1 MFNDFFFKK
10 MPQNLIVLI
19 NLLAIFLLYMYQNVF
34 DPGTLLWGGLF
45 IVTIYVANL
54 SLSKLSPNGDNY
66 IFLIVSMLSSIGVI
80 MIYRLNPK
88 YGLKQVAWFA
98 IGIIFYFIT
107 YVAVKRIKNWQNWT
121 KHYIIIS
128 VGLFILTLVLGDK
141 IKGATNWIKIGPIGL
156 QPSELIK
163 ILFVFY
169 LASYYSNKKM
179 NFYVFLGSI
188 YVFILFLFIQRDLG
202 AAMIFYFTFF
212 MILYINEEDRKQ
224 IYVQIILATVIAI
237 LSYIFV
243 YHVRVRV
250 IAWLDPWKY
259 IEKEGYQI
267 TQSLFAIASGG
278 FFGTGLGLGYPKLIP
293 EVHTDFIFS
302 AICEELGIFGGIAVI
317 MLFLILIYRGFK
329 IALNQHNKF
338 FKIVSIGMTVI
349 LGFQAFIIIGGV
361 TKFIPLTGVTLPF
374 VSYGGSSLVSSF
386 LLVGILQVASEEI
399 DTYQEEKDEHHI

>member
-10 MPQNLIVLI
+10 MPENLIVLI
-19 NLLAIFLLYMYQNVF
+19 NFLAIFLLYMYKSVF
-34 DPGTLLWGGLF
+34 DPATLLWGSLF
-45 IVTIYVANL
+45 IITIYVANHF
-54 SLSKLSPNGDNY
+54 LSKLSPLGDNY
-66 IFLIVSMLSSIGVI
+66 IFLIVSMLSSIGII
-80 MIYRLNPK
+80 MIYRLNPR

-98 IGIIFYFIT
+98 IGIIFYFAT
-107 YVAVKRIKNWQNWT
+107 YMTIKRVKNWQIWT
-121 KHYIIIS
+121 NHYMIIS
-128 VGLFILTLVLGDK
+128 VVLFLLTLILGDK
-141 IKGATNWIKIGPIGL
+141 INGAINWIKIGSIGL

-169 LASYYSNKKM
+169 MASYYSNKKM
-179 NFYVFLGSI
+179 NFYVFLCSI

-202 AAMIFYFTFF
+202 TAMIFYFTFF
-212 MILYINEEDRKQ
+212 MILYINEDDRKQ
-224 IYVQIILATVIAI
+224 IYVQILLAIIIAI

-267 TQSLFAIASGG
+267 TQSLFAIGSGG

-329 IALNQHNKF
+329 IALNQHDRF

-399 DTYQEEKDEHHI
+399 DTYQEDKDEHHI